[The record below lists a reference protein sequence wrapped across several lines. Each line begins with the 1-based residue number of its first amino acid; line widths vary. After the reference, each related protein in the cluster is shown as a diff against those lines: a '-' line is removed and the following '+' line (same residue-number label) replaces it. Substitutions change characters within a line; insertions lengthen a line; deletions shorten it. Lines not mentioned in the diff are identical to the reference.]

1 MGVLVIGGIYNRLFL
16 VIDRWQVESGKD
28 VQGSQ
33 VVPGHGGDTCEE
45 EDGETGNQGPG
56 TAPPCPRVHGVA
68 VVCVAPGGEGGVVV
82 KQGKGR

>member
-1 MGVLVIGGIYNRLFL
+1 MFWSLGGIYYRLFF
-16 VIDRWQVESGKD
+16 VIDRWQVESGRD
-28 VQGSQ
+28 IQASE
-33 VVPGHGGDTCEE
+33 VVAGHDGDSCEE
-45 EDGETGNQGPG
+45 EGETGNQGPG